1 MNEYKVTVKEFL
13 EKDVSIQAN
22 SKTEAIQLV
31 KDMYKKGSIILDS
44 EDYITTE
51 FEVDE
56 GKEITKVFNRNIIFL
71 NDDNNSIEYIRDMKE
86 NQFYALDISG
96 DRYARYLLLCKEKDT
111 LWVVPAW
118 EKDEEIE
125 DIYKL
130 ENNYTIDERH
140 FLIKFDTFRF
150 LSFDLFYNV
159 FLELNEA
166 HVLRDMDY
174 KDPNMRIVDTD
185 KSIETLDAKT
195 LHEIY
200 LKQENIKTKN
210 NLNK

>member
-1 MNEYKVTVKEFL
+1 MNEYKVTIKEFL

-31 KDMYKKGSIILDS
+31 KDMYKKEDIILSS

-51 FEVDE
+51 FEIDE
-56 GKEITKVFNRNIIFL
+56 GKEISKVFNRNIIFL
-71 NDDNNSIEYIRDMKE
+71 NDKNGIEYIRDMKE

-96 DRYARYLLLCKEKDT
+96 DRYANYLLLCKEKDT

-125 DIYKL
+125 DICKL
-130 ENNYTIDERH
+130 ENNYTIDDRH

-150 LSFDLFYNV
+150 LSIDLFYSV

-166 HVLRDMDY
+166 HAMHDMDY

-200 LKQENIKTKN
+200 LKQENSKTKN